1 MAKKETSSPSLRVVY
16 TKLLAALDGEIDRL
30 PEHLDILTSKER
42 VDFITKVLPL
52 VLRYRESPLW
62 GAEETGD
69 TSTHL

>member
-1 MAKKETSSPSLRVVY
+1 MAKKETSSPSLRVIY

-30 PEHLDILTSKER
+30 PELLGDMFPKER
-42 VDFITKVLPL
+42 IDFITKVLPL

-69 TSTHL
+69 TSPHL